1 MPKNNCD
8 AHRTPELL
16 KEFKQLWEEADAL
29 WDEHR
34 DHPAFHGY
42 VSSDFQAAYDC
53 LVDLQDRGVESVVE
67 WGSGLGIVAIM
78 ASRMGFDAYGI
89 ESESELVDHSE
100 DFAAIYGQDA
110 QFAVGSFIPNEFR
123 WDPGSG
129 DEIVR
134 TDFEA
139 PAAYEDFDMELRD
152 FDLIY
157 AYPWPDERRMFE
169 NIVRK
174 HGREG
179 AMMLAFDVRE
189 GMDLIVFD

>member
-1 MPKNNCD
+1 MQNKKNGAPGD
-8 AHRTPELL
+8 SELL
-16 KEFKQLWEEADAL
+16 VEFRQLWDEADEL

-42 VSSDFQAAYDC
+42 VSSDFQAAYDS
-53 LVDLQDRGVESVVE
+53 LLQLQDRAVSVVE

-89 ESESELVDHSE
+89 ESEPELVDFSE
-100 DFAAIYGQDA
+100 SFAEVYGPDA
-110 QFAVGSFIPNEFR
+110 QFAVGSFIPSEFR
-123 WDPGSG
+123 WDPSSG

-139 PAAYEDFDMELRD
+139 PAAYDAFDLELRD

-157 AYPWPDERRMFE
+157 AYPWPDERSLFE
-169 NIVRK
+169 NIVRQ
-174 HGREG
+174 HGRDG

-189 GMDLIVFD
+189 GMDLILFD